1 MIHAKEN
8 DFDVVK
14 DIFYQHKEWFPHIRT
29 DYMRR
34 EIAAGHLILDNDVVI
49 TYNFYKRKY
58 LLDKSMGEV
67 VPGNKKLIMQWND
80 CILHQIAA
88 KNRNGSASDAL
99 QRFFKWTGSR
109 VWLSVRSDNAVA
121 RAFYERNGMKKVGE
135 TSWTKDGVKNA
146 LPGVI
151 YCYDKVEG
159 PFK

>member
-49 TYNFYKRKY
+49 TYNFYKRNYK
-58 LLDKSMGEV
+58 LDKSSMGDV
-67 VPGNKKLIMQWND
+67 SQKIIMQAND

-88 KNRNGSASDAL
+88 KHKNGSASDAL
-99 QRFFKWTGSR
+99 QRFFNWTGRR
-109 VWLSVRSDNAVA
+109 VWLSVRSDNPVA
-121 RAFYERNGMKKVGE
+121 KAFYERNNMKLVGK

-146 LPGVI
+146 LPGDI

-159 PFK
+159 LFE

>member
-8 DFDVVK
+8 DFDAVK

-34 EIAAGHLILDNDVVI
+34 EIAAGHLILDNEVVI
-49 TYNFYKRKY
+49 TYNFYKGAYRN
-58 LLDKSMGEV
+58 DKSVMGDV
-67 VPGNKKLIMQWND
+67 VQGHGRIIMQRSD

-99 QRFFKWTGSR
+99 QRFFNWTGRR

-121 RAFYERNGMKKVGE
+121 RAFYERNGMRNVGD

-151 YCYDKVEG
+151 YLYDKVAG
-159 PFK
+159 PF